1 MRHNYPLFQ
10 SHLDVAHS
18 QWKALVCPG
27 DIIIDATCGNGHDS
41 LFLSQLALTPSSGQ
55 LFAIDIQNNAIA
67 KTRELL
73 QKVLSVDI
81 LERIRF
87 IEGCHSAFPAEI
99 FPQTVKLIAYNLGY
113 LPGGDKTLTTG
124 VETTLQSITKA
135 LELLVT
141 AGVISIT
148 CYPGHEEGRKEE
160 DVLLAYFAK
169 LDPRVWQCT
178 HQRWLNRRE
187 SPSHLLI
194 QKGKNPVFI

>member
-10 SHLDVAHS
+10 SHLDVAHN
-18 QWKALVCPG
+18 QWKASVCPG

-55 LFAIDIQNNAIA
+55 LFAIDIQGNAIT

-73 QKVLSVDI
+73 QKTLSFNI
-81 LERIRF
+81 FERILF
-87 IEGCHSAFPAEI
+87 IEGCHSSFPAEI
-99 FPQTVKLIAYNLGY
+99 LPETVKLVTYNLGY
-113 LPGGDKTLTTG
+113 LPGGNKTLTTQ

-135 LELLVT
+135 LKLLM
-141 AGVISIT
+141 AGGIMSIT
-148 CYPGHEEGRKEE
+148 CYPGHEEGKKEE
-160 DVLLAYFAK
+160 DLLLNYFAK

-178 HQRWLNRRE
+178 HQRWLNRRK

-194 QKGKNPVFI
+194 QKSLE